1 MRYSCPS
8 CQRVFY
14 LETKTVSPCPAC
26 GTMLNMDGDEE
37 AGGAAAPPE
46 PAAES
51 GAESQEAADASW
63 ILGDVTSEA
72 PTQATAAPVPPP
84 AAPPTPPAPSPAP
97 SGGAPTVQ
105 SWIAPPSDAPPRP
118 PAAPPPSDPGFGEM
132 ETIGAGGGMPPPSGP
147 APAVDP
153 LDALNAAARP
163 QGSDTSGMPAAPRT
177 SRMPAARGPSG
188 SRVFLITSTAVI
200 ATAAVALAAIMVFKD
215 KFQIIPQ
222 GGAKVNM
229 GDPKRMEALRKRL
242 GEADKKLAAE
252 QEKVR
257 DANKARQDLEL
268 KLVEANIQVDS
279 LKGRLEKLEYSLD
292 YVLEAQ
298 ALFERHSDLEAALSL
313 VDAALKR
320 DPGMLGAWRLKGKI
334 LAASGIQTKPA
345 LDTFERTDK
354 AARDAGGPGDPEA
367 LVLAGEVC
375 LTDLGDE
382 GRALRY
388 YKGAAEMET
397 ESPFKL
403 AGDARASQFGGR
415 ADRALAKAGELAKAE
430 PSLGLAPLIAGEVIY
445 TQALAERS
453 VAKRRALLQK
463 ADIHLAK
470 AIKLDPNSARGC
482 LMRGKLLLAQS
493 KLSSGLG
500 FGMASYGPQS
510 RAERLLSTAKRLK
523 PHVPDI
529 HIALAELSL
538 TKGALR
544 NPAEALQSA
553 TEAVRLTKRKNAPAL
568 ALLAQ
573 AHAANGS
580 PAKAAKAIQEAM
592 TMDPKNSE
600 YRDLRDRYEKET
612 KSLSR

>member
-26 GTMLNMDGDEE
+26 GTMLNMDSDEE
-37 AGGAAAPPE
+37 AGAAAAPQE

-51 GAESQEAADASW
+51 QEATDASW
-63 ILGDVTSEA
+63 LLGDMTSEVA
-72 PTQATAAPVPPP
+72 TQATAAPAPDVPQAPSP
-84 AAPPTPPAPSPAP
+84 AAPPTPSAP

-105 SWIAPPSDAPPRP
+105 SWIAPPSNAP
-118 PAAPPPSDPGFGEM
+118 APPPADPGSGEM
-132 ETIGAGGGMPPPSGP
+132 ETIGAGTGMPSPSGP
-147 APAVDP
+147 GPAVDP
-153 LDALNAAARP
+153 LDALNAAAQP

-188 SRVFLITSTAVI
+188 SRVFLITSTVVI

-215 KFQIIPQ
+215 RFQIIPQ
-222 GGAKVNM
+222 GGANVNM
-229 GDPKRMEALRKRL
+229 GDPKRIEELSKERDEAN
-242 GEADKKLAAE
+242 KKLATE
-252 QEKVR
+252 QQKAR

-268 KLVEANIQVDS
+268 KLVEANIKLDS
-279 LKGRLEKLEYSLD
+279 LKGRLEKLESSLN
-292 YVLEAQ
+292 YILEAQ
-298 ALFERHSDLEAALSL
+298 ALFERHSDLEVALSL

-345 LDTFERTDK
+345 LDTFERADK
-354 AARDAGGPGDPEA
+354 VARDAGGPGDPEA
-367 LVLAGEVC
+367 LVLAAEVC

-382 GRALRY
+382 DRALGY
-388 YKGAAEMET
+388 YKRAAEMVT
-397 ESPFKL
+397 ESPFRL
-403 AGDARASQFGGR
+403 AGDARSSQIGGR
-415 ADRALAKAGELAKAE
+415 AERALAKSGELARAE
-430 PSLGLAPLIAGEVIY
+430 PSLGLAPLITGEVLY
-445 TQALAERS
+445 SQALAEKS

-500 FGMASYGPQS
+500 FAMARFGPQS
-510 RAERLLSTAKRLK
+510 RAERLLSAAKRLK
-523 PHVPDI
+523 PRVPDV

-553 TEAVRLTKRKNAPAL
+553 TEAVRLTRRKSAPAL

-580 PAKAAKAIQEAM
+580 PAKAVTAIQEAM
-592 TMDPKNSE
+592 TMDPKNSD
-600 YRDLRDRYEKET
+600 YRDLRDRYKKET
-612 KSLSR
+612 QSLSR

>member
-8 CQRVFY
+8 CKRVFY

-26 GTMLNMDGDEE
+26 GTMLNMDSDED
-37 AGGAAAPPE
+37 AGGAPE
-46 PAAES
+46 PQES
-51 GAESQEAADASW
+51 SAESQETTGGSW
-63 ILGDVTSEA
+63 LMGDVTSDT
-72 PTQATAAPVPPP
+72 PTQVAPAPVPPP
-84 AAPPTPPAPSPAP
+84 DVPPAPSPAP

-105 SWIAPPSDAPPRP
+105 SWIAPPSDVPEPP
-118 PAAPPPSDPGFGEM
+118 PAEPTSGAVFSER
-132 ETIGAGGGMPPPSGP
+132 ETIGAGTDMPSPSGP
-147 APAVDP
+147 APAADP

-163 QGSDTSGMPAAPRT
+163 QGSETSGMPAVTRT
-177 SRMPAARGPSG
+177 SRMPVARGPSG

-200 ATAAVALAAIMVFKD
+200 ATAAVALAAIMLFKD
-215 KFQIIPQ
+215 RFQIIPQ
-222 GGAKVNM
+222 GNANVNT
-229 GDPKRMEALRKRL
+229 GDPKRTEDLRKRL
-242 GEADKKLAAE
+242 GEADKKLEAE
-252 QEKVR
+252 QQRVR

-268 KLVEANIQVDS
+268 KLVEANIQLGS
-279 LKGRLEKLEYSLD
+279 LKGRIEKLESSLK
-292 YVLEAQ
+292 YLLEAQ

-320 DPGMLGAWRLKGKI
+320 NPGMLGAWRLKGKI

-354 AARDAGGPGDPEA
+354 VARDAGGPGDPEA

-375 LTDLGDE
+375 LTDLGNDK
-382 GRALRY
+382 RAEAY
-388 YKGAAEMET
+388 YKRAAEMET

-403 AGDARASQFGGR
+403 AGDARASQIQKR
-415 ADRALAKAGELAKAE
+415 AERALAKAGEFAKAE

-445 TQALAERS
+445 SQALAEKS
-453 VAKRRALLQK
+453 VAKRRALLRK
-463 ADIHLAK
+463 ADIHLAR

-500 FGMASYGPQS
+500 FAMARFGPQS

-523 PHVPDI
+523 PHVPDV

-553 TEAVRLTKRKNAPAL
+553 TEAVRLTGRKSAPAL

-580 PAKAAKAIQEAM
+580 PAKAVMAIQEAM

-600 YRDLRDRYEKET
+600 YRDLQKRYKKET
-612 KSLSR
+612 QSLSQ

>member
-8 CQRVFY
+8 CERVFY

-37 AGGAAAPPE
+37 GGATAAAPPE
-46 PAAES
+46 PAT
-51 GAESQEAADASW
+51 ESQEAAGGSW
-63 ILGDVTSEA
+63 LMGDVTSEA

-84 AAPPTPPAPSPAP
+84 EVPPAPPPAPAAP

-105 SWIAPPSDAPPRP
+105 SWIAPPSDAP
-118 PAAPPPSDPGFGEM
+118 APPPSDPGFGEM
-132 ETIGAGGGMPPPSGP
+132 ETIGAGTGISPPSGP

-153 LDALNAAARP
+153 LDALSAAARP

-215 KFQIIPQ
+215 RFQVVPQ
-222 GGAKVNM
+222 GGAKVDV
-229 GDPKRMEALRKRL
+229 GDSKRMEALRKRL

-252 QEKVR
+252 QKKVSE
-257 DANKARQDLEL
+257 ANKARQDLEL
-268 KLVEANIQVDS
+268 KLDEADIQIGS
-279 LKGRLEKLEYSLD
+279 LKGRIEKLESSLK

-298 ALFERHSDLEAALSL
+298 ALFERRSDLEAALSL

-320 DPGMLGAWRLKGKI
+320 NPGMLGAWRLKGKI
-334 LAASGIQTKPA
+334 LAASGIHTKPA

-403 AGDARASQFGGR
+403 AGDARASQIGGR
-415 ADRALAKAGELAKAE
+415 AERALAKSGELAKSE

-445 TQALAERS
+445 SQALAES
-453 VAKRRALLQK
+453 SAAERRALLQK

-510 RAERLLSTAKRLK
+510 RAERLLSTARRLK

-573 AHAANGS
+573 AYAANGS
-580 PAKAAKAIQEAM
+580 PAKAVTAIREAM

-612 KSLSR
+612 KSLSH